1 MTRVAGIQ
9 TVVASAT
16 VATTLLLLAPS
27 SCLAEGIRD
36 RLAAA
41 IETVERSCGEDVNAY
56 CGKVTRGEGRLLLCM
71 QAHEDQLSRKCQLSL
86 YRASRRLENALH
98 RVERTADACWSDIEA
113 QCANADR
120 IGQCVAEKR
129 GSLSA
134 ACQTVIAAIQK
145 AVQGVAGLRGTSV
158 FSSDDKNLGHIM
170 DVKRGVDGRIQSIEV
185 EVGRFLGLGSKVVEI
200 SGDKLEEVAEKVRLR
215 IGGDE
220 VRSLPLAVKQ

>member
-1 MTRVAGIQ
+1 
-9 TVVASAT
+9 
-16 VATTLLLLAPS
+16 
-27 SCLAEGIRD
+27 
-36 RLAAA
+36 
-41 IETVERSCGEDVNAY
+41 
-56 CGKVTRGEGRLLLCM
+56 
-71 QAHEDQLSRKCQLSL
+71 
-86 YRASRRLENALH
+86 
-98 RVERTADACWSDIEA
+98 
-113 QCANADR
+113 
-120 IGQCVAEKR
+120 VAEKR
-129 GSLSA
+129 GSLSV
-134 ACQTVIAAIQK
+134 ACQSVVAAIQK